1 MENGEKKMEKYVI
14 DKLDNMV
21 SACDSRRTC
30 RVLNNECPYY
40 NDCIVLEHRFE
51 CKITDLC
58 CIVNYVKEKENAS
71 TD

>member
-1 MENGEKKMEKYVI
+1 MEKYVI

-21 SACDSRRTC
+21 SAYDSRRTC
-30 RVLNNECPYY
+30 RTLNNECPYY

-51 CKITDLC
+51 CRITDLC
-58 CIVNYVKEKENAS
+58 SIVNYVKGKENAR